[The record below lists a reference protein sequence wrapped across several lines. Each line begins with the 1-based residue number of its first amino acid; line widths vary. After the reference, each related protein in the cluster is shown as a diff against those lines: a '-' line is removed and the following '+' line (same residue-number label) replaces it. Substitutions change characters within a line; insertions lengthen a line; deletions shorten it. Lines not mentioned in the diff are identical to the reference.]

1 MKLHKKDTVRILAID
16 PGYER
21 IGIAVL
27 ECSFNKSNKK
37 EVLLYSDC
45 FKTSPQL
52 SFEERLFL
60 IGEEITRTINKFKP
74 NVCAL
79 EKLFFNTN
87 QKTAT
92 MVSHVR
98 GMIIYQA
105 MLNKISVFE
114 YNPSEIKIAITGY
127 GRSTKYQI
135 ANMIKKLINIDKKI
149 LYDDEFDAIAI
160 GLTCSVSEKF

>member
-1 MKLHKKDTVRILAID
+1 MRQKNKKTIRILSID

-27 ECSFNKSNKK
+27 ERFSNKR
-37 EVLLYSDC
+37 EILLYSGC
-45 FKTSPQL
+45 FKTSSKL
-52 SFEERLFL
+52 LFEERLLL
-60 IGEEITRTINKFKP
+60 IGEEITKLINKFKP
-74 NVCAL
+74 SACAL

-87 QKTAT
+87 QKTAI

-135 ANMIKKLINIDKKI
+135 ADMVKRLVNINKKI

-160 GLTCSVSEKF
+160 GLTCLASEKF